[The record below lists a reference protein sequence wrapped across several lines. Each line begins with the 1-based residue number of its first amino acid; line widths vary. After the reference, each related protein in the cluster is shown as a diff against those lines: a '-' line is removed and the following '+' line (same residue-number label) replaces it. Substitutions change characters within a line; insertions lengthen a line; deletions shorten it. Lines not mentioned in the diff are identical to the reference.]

1 MCVCIYIYTYIYIY
15 IYTYIHLYRSYTC
28 SSSGSCSTS
37 KLFKVVQPQNCS
49 KNEPIY
55 LPDQKKK
62 KDKLIQQ
69 TIEEP
74 L

>member
-1 MCVCIYIYTYIYIY
+1 MY
-15 IYTYIHLYRSYTC
+15 IYTYIHLYTSDTC

-37 KLFKVVQPQNCS
+37 KLFKVVQCQNCS
-49 KNEPIY
+49 KNESMY
-55 LPDQKKK
+55 LPDQK